1 MAFFVPPAGQNPVKP
16 AQRGVLS
23 QMPQVWG
30 IVTDEE
36 TGYGYASDMN
46 TGLWIIDRTDD

>member
-1 MAFFVPPAGQNPVKP
+1 
-16 AQRGVLS
+16 
-23 QMPQVWG
+23 MPQVWG

-36 TGYGYASDMN
+36 TGHGYASDMN